1 MRRTKKIHIER
12 IPTFAFVV
20 DGETEVWYL
29 NMLKRNEKKLRVK
42 IKPEIPNKKSVEE
55 QYNLVRDLANKEYEK
70 VFWIIDLD
78 TVAKEAKEAGKGKK
92 SPFRTFAEY
101 REKLITNF
109 CHVVVIVNNP
119 CLEFWFLLHFE
130 RTTKYYTAYAEL
142 EIQLK
147 KYILNFEK
155 TQRFFTNEK
164 EDIYIKLKPMLKQ
177 AYTNA
182 RALDSFSSENPQRA
196 MCEMDLL
203 FQLKE
208 LNVLFD

>member
-78 TVAKEAKEAGKGKK
+78 TVVKEAKEAGKGKK

-130 RTTKYYTAYAEL
+130 RTTKYYPAYAEL

-164 EDIYIKLKPMLKQ
+164 ADIYIKLKPMLKQ